1 MDIKTLEQIADE
13 RFAANYEPQDGQ
25 AMSEVVDYLAA
36 SDDLGYDGIRAM
48 IIAAVEA
55 DRAQRVPEYRAEGW
69 DNALAYEIYGCLRD
83 RETDASE
90 RAAEWVRE
98 NENDLLW
105 DEYVGPMLNKL
116 EDNEGA
122 EL

>member
-1 MDIKTLEQIADE
+1 MDIKTPEQIADE

-25 AMSEVVDYLAA
+25 TMSEVVDYLAA
-36 SDDLGYDGIRAM
+36 SGGLGYDGIRAM

-55 DRAQRVPEYRAEGW
+55 DRAQRVREYRAEGW
-69 DNALAYEIYGCLRD
+69 DNAIAYEIYGCLRD
-83 RETDASE
+83 RETDESE

-105 DEYVGPMLNKL
+105 DEYVGPMLDKL

-122 EL
+122 ER